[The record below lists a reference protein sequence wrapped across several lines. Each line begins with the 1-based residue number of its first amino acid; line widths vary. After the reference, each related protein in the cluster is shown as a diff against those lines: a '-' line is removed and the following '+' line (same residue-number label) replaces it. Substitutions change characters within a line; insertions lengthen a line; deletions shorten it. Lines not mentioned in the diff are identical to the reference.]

1 MHIDPEEKPRAQ
13 EELRTEVNHLLSS
26 GFSRKQIQ
34 KVFEEAKV
42 NPLPYLPPPPE
53 PPAPPQEEEKQKK
66 GVSKPETDL
75 VKLFSKRRRR

>member
-1 MHIDPEEKPRAQ
+1 
-13 EELRTEVNHLLSS
+13 
-26 GFSRKQIQ
+26 
-34 KVFEEAKV
+34 VFEEAKV